1 MSNEIFG
8 MSADHMGNM
17 NGSLS
22 CGGLPL
28 ASGYHNDSTASPE
41 TTTPCSSTS
50 PSNLGDLDGN
60 SSPDDYVLACFETDS
75 HVDSP
80 CPKPNRF
87 SEVRMNLHKACFT
100 PPVKDLVN
108 ALNQSISLMGSAEGN
123 FLYKNYGDGGDD
135 HRALPSPES
144 MEGPRPLG
152 SREASR
158 RCSSEN
164 NFCSLSSGEFV
175 MRSNSFNLGEEELP
189 VLTSQEELFMS
200 PLLQVECPG
209 LQDKKYMEG
218 FTVEET
224 NSAYSNMMKWH
235 LAEKEEFNTANL
247 HVTLPI
253 EMKLDFLSTFLSDS
267 VNSEADQEAP
277 PSAEASAEVG
287 KPSNLNAT
295 FVASQQMNCTTFVDP
310 TAAGH
315 DSAPKA
321 QTSTPLLN
329 LGNSFSLLFFS
340 GSPFS
345 GSTDSPALCPP
356 QGLHIPP
363 TRKPPR
369 VARLSSIKAVK
380 TDIRTFPKPD
390 YSSVKSKITTRLS
403 HQLATPA
410 KAMLPKSSKM
420 NGCAKPSQVNL
431 KALNKVAT
439 AKLPHTAAAVSQTTA
454 SIWVPKEECAVT
466 GDMQKTF
473 SQSDGE
479 DVSAANPSQHVPLSI
494 SEDAEGVSKGSL
506 SNSLGTGNEDATSA
520 LSAELSPCS
529 VQAASGQEVTC
540 PPKRPSFNKTFCSS
554 LPLQTPDKHDD
565 PKPSIKVSHRNGV
578 GSGSPLAR
586 RQSVDSLT
594 SQHRAAR
601 EKRRTSSSSVFNL
614 SSAAQTSASPRSRN
628 LSNKQDEVEMETPEG
643 TSREFR
649 KISLVAESPTS
660 KVADASGSPC
670 DQSKSGP
677 GGRPSPRQSRVLSA
691 SRLIALSPGP
701 RPLPVSSRQ
710 RLQGISGAIQRA
722 TDLLQLKQRI
732 PTAHPKALATDKPT
746 MGAPNTRTKPATN
759 GVRPL
764 QTASRPPPA
773 TPAHYPKTPFP
784 GRGTVLKAGD
794 LSDRSRSTTV
804 APLRNGSFRTVGL
817 KTRLLAKPPGDPEPT
832 LAPSCKSAA
841 SSKPGLAR
849 KLVCPP
855 RRSIS
860 SRIAQLASSLPAA
873 SIQALVQHCH
883 RWLYAM
889 LFCVAT
895 GAACA

>member
-28 ASGYHNDSTASPE
+28 ASGYHNNSTASPE

-50 PSNLGDLDGN
+50 LSHLGDLDGN
-60 SSPDDYVLACFETDS
+60 SSPDDYVLSCCEPDS

-80 CPKPNRF
+80 CPKPNRL

-100 PPVKDLVN
+100 PPVNDLVN
-108 ALNQSISLMGSAEGN
+108 ALNQSISLMGGTEMSLLEGN
-123 FLYKNYGDGGDD
+123 YFYKNSGDGGDD
-135 HRALPSPES
+135 PRALPLTSPES
-144 MEGPRPLG
+144 TEGPWPLG

-158 RCSSEN
+158 RCSPEN
-164 NFCSLSSGEFV
+164 NCCSLSSGEFV
-175 MRSNSFNLGEEELP
+175 MRSNSFNLEEEELP

-200 PLLQVECPG
+200 PLALLQDECPG

-224 NSAYSNMMKWH
+224 NSAYSDMMKWH
-235 LAEKEEFNTANL
+235 LAEKEEFNNANL

-295 FVASQQMNCTTFVDP
+295 FVASQQMNCTTLVDP

-329 LGNSFSLLFFS
+329 LGNSFSLLSFS
-340 GSPFS
+340 GSSFS

-363 TRKPPR
+363 TLKPQR
-369 VARLSSIKAVK
+369 VARLSSISGKAVK

-390 YSSVKSKITTRLS
+390 YSGVKSKITTRLS

-454 SIWVPKEECAVT
+454 SIGVPKEEYAVT

-479 DVSAANPSQHVPLSI
+479 DVSAANPSRHVPLSI

-506 SNSLGTGNEDATSA
+506 RNSLGTGNEDATSA
-520 LSAELSPCS
+520 LSAELSPCL

-540 PPKRPSFNKTFCSS
+540 PPKRPSFNITFCSS
-554 LPLQTPDKHDD
+554 LPLQTPDKHGD

-578 GSGSPLAR
+578 GSGCPLAR

-594 SQHRAAR
+594 SQHGAAR

-614 SSAAQTSASPRSRN
+614 SSATQTSASPRSRS
-628 LSNKQDEVEMETPEG
+628 LSNKQDEEAGVEMETPEG

-649 KISLVAESPTS
+649 KISLVSH
-660 KVADASGSPC
+660 
-670 DQSKSGP
+670 
-677 GGRPSPRQSRVLSA
+677 
-691 SRLIALSPGP
+691 
-701 RPLPVSSRQ
+701 Q
-710 RLQGISGAIQRA
+710 RLRWQTHRVPHVTKARA
-722 TDLLQLKQRI
+722 DLEAVR
-732 PTAHPKALATDKPT
+732 HPDNLEC
-746 MGAPNTRTKPATN
+746 
-759 GVRPL
+759 
-764 QTASRPPPA
+764 SRRLVLPP
-773 TPAHYPKTPFP
+773 
-784 GRGTVLKAGD
+784 
-794 LSDRSRSTTV
+794 
-804 APLRNGSFRTVGL
+804 
-817 KTRLLAKPPGDPEPT
+817 
-832 LAPSCKSAA
+832 
-841 SSKPGLAR
+841 
-849 KLVCPP
+849 
-855 RRSIS
+855 
-860 SRIAQLASSLPAA
+860 
-873 SIQALVQHCH
+873 
-883 RWLYAM
+883 
-889 LFCVAT
+889 
-895 GAACA
+895 